1 MSDPLIRL
9 LTPPGIPAE
18 EWRGL
23 LLKRAYRSRYTFL
36 VQTNLSALEAF
47 LDLPIWLIAG
57 IVAVPIAIVILLGM
71 RISAGRGEDRESADF
86 GKEALVIVS
95 GAFIFVGAFAVVT
108 SWDNQTRFAASITNE
123 FTSATSLAEDLGG
136 IGDPRGKLVADALVD
151 YALAVESSEIGANGV
166 VGPTREAQSQLA
178 TIEADVVTIA
188 ETASLSEHQIDNVYT
203 HLEALK
209 DARKSRL
216 TVQLPNLPITLIM
229 LLVASS
235 LLALFGISLYP
246 PSRITWLKNYYSLSA
261 GLIVL
266 LIVVNILALQ
276 SPRNISTQVQRP
288 IDLFVN
294 SVTEGGA
301 NLVIGE
307 GSSNGGGVDEKPGAP
322 QPSQPPAGKP

>member
-1 MSDPLIRL
+1 M
-9 LTPPGIPAE
+9 
-18 EWRGL
+18 
-23 LLKRAYRSRYTFL
+23 
-36 VQTNLSALEAF
+36 QTNLSALESF
-47 LDLPIWLIAG
+47 LDLPIWLIAAL
-57 IVAVPIAIVILLGM
+57 VAIPIAVVIAFGM
-71 RISAGRGEDRESADF
+71 WVSARREDDTKSADL
-86 GKEALVIVS
+86 GKEALAIVS

-123 FTSATSLAEDLGG
+123 FTSATSLAEDLGD
-136 IGDPRGKLVADALVD
+136 IGDPRGKIVAESLVE
-151 YALAVESSEIGANGV
+151 YALAVESNEIGAKGT
-166 VGPTREAQSQLA
+166 VGPTREAQVQLA
-178 TIEADVVTIA
+178 LIEADVVTIA
-188 ETASLSEHQIDNVYT
+188 ETASLTEHQIDNVYT

-216 TVQLPNLPITLIM
+216 TVLLPNLPATLIG

-235 LLALFGISLYP
+235 LLALFGIAIYP
-246 PSRITWLKNYYSLSA
+246 PSRIKWLKYFYVLSA

-301 NLVIGE
+301 NLGIGE
-307 GSSNGGGVDEKPGAP
+307 GQGDMTDEKPSEP
-322 QPSQPPAGKP
+322 QTGKPPAGKP

>member
-1 MSDPLIRL
+1 M
-9 LTPPGIPAE
+9 
-18 EWRGL
+18 
-23 LLKRAYRSRYTFL
+23 
-36 VQTNLSALEAF
+36 QTNLSALEAF
-47 LDLPIWLIAG
+47 LDLPIWLIAL
-57 IVAVPIAIVILLGM
+57 IVTIPIALVIALGTVL
-71 RISAGRGEDRESADF
+71 SARRTEDPESANF
-86 GKEALVIVS
+86 GREALAIVS

-136 IGDPRGKLVADALVD
+136 IGDPRGKLVAEALVE
-151 YALAVESSEIGANGV
+151 YALAVEANEIGEMGT
-166 VGPTREAQSQLA
+166 VGPTREAQVQLA

-188 ETASLSEHQIDNVYT
+188 ETASLTDHQIDNVYT

-216 TVQLPNLPITLIM
+216 TVQLPNLPITLIL

-235 LLALFGISLYP
+235 LIALFGISLYP
-246 PSRITWLKNYYSLSA
+246 PSKIRWLKYFYTISA

-294 SVTEGGA
+294 SVAEGGA
-301 NLVIGE
+301 NLEMGE
-307 GSSNGGGVDEKPGAP
+307 GNGEGEGIGEKPGAP

>member
-1 MSDPLIRL
+1 
-9 LTPPGIPAE
+9 
-18 EWRGL
+18 
-23 LLKRAYRSRYTFL
+23 

-47 LDLPIWLIAG
+47 LDLPIWLIAAV
-57 IVAVPIAIVILLGM
+57 VAVPIAIVIALGM
-71 RISAGRGEDRESADF
+71 WLSAGRTEDTESANF
-86 GKEALVIVS
+86 GREALAIVS

-123 FTSATSLAEDLGG
+123 FTSATSLAEDFGS
-136 IGDPRGKLVADALVD
+136 IGDPRGKLVSEALVE
-151 YALAVESSEIGANGV
+151 YSLAVKSNEIGALGT
-166 VGPTREAQSQLA
+166 VGPTREAQVLLA
-178 TIEADVVTIA
+178 VIEADVVTIA
-188 ETASLSEHQIDNVYT
+188 ETASLTEHQIDNVYT

-235 LLALFGISLYP
+235 LIALFGISLYP
-246 PSRITWLKNYYSLSA
+246 PSRIKWLKYFYVLSA
-261 GLIVL
+261 GVIVL

-288 IDLFVN
+288 IDLFVT

-301 NLVIGE
+301 NLEIGE
-307 GSSNGGGVDEKPGAP
+307 GQGEGEGELGNGEGKGEKPGAP
-322 QPSQPPAGKP
+322 QPGKPKPGKP

>member
-1 MSDPLIRL
+1 M
-9 LTPPGIPAE
+9 
-18 EWRGL
+18 
-23 LLKRAYRSRYTFL
+23 
-36 VQTNLSALEAF
+36 NLSAFDAF
-47 LDLPIWLIAG
+47 LDLPIWLIA
-57 IVAVPIAIVILLGM
+57 IILTIPIAIVIALGM
-71 RISAGRGEDRESADF
+71 WTSARREEDSELADF
-86 GKEALVIVS
+86 GKEALAIVS

-136 IGDPRGKLVADALVD
+136 IGDPRGKMVADALVQ
-151 YALAVESSEIGANGV
+151 YALAVESNEIGAGGV

-178 TIEADVVTIA
+178 SIEADVVTIA
-188 ETASLSEHQIDNVYT
+188 ESASMTTHQIDNVYT

-216 TVQLPNLPITLIM
+216 TVQLPNLPVTLIM

-235 LLALFGISLYP
+235 LLALFGIALYP
-246 PSRITWLKNYYSLSA
+246 PSKIRWLKYFYVSSA

-288 IDLFVN
+288 IDLFVT

-301 NLVIGE
+301 NLETGTGE
-307 GSSNGGGVDEKPGAP
+307 TPGDQKGEKPGAP
-322 QPSQPPAGKP
+322 QPGKGKPSAP

>member
-1 MSDPLIRL
+1 M
-9 LTPPGIPAE
+9 
-18 EWRGL
+18 
-23 LLKRAYRSRYTFL
+23 
-36 VQTNLSALEAF
+36 QTNLSAFEAF
-47 LDLPIWLIAG
+47 LDLPIWLIAS
-57 IVAVPIAIVILLGM
+57 IVAVPIAIVILLGV
-71 RISAGRGEDRESADF
+71 RISAGRVEDRESADF
-86 GKEALVIVS
+86 GKEALAIVS

-136 IGDPRGKLVADALVD
+136 MGDPRGKLIADALVE
-151 YALAVESSEIGANGV
+151 YAAEVEGNEIGATGV

-216 TVQLPNLPITLIM
+216 TVQLPNLPVTLIM

-246 PSRITWLKNYYSLSA
+246 PSRIKWLKYFYAISA

-288 IDLFVN
+288 IDLFVT

-301 NLVIGE
+301 NLEIGAGPGEDQGDGE
-307 GSSNGGGVDEKPGAP
+307 GEKPGTP
-322 QPSQPPAGKP
+322 QPGKPKPGKP

>member
-1 MSDPLIRL
+1 M
-9 LTPPGIPAE
+9 
-18 EWRGL
+18 
-23 LLKRAYRSRYTFL
+23 
-36 VQTNLSALEAF
+36 QTNLSALEAF
-47 LDLPIWLIAG
+47 LDLPIWLIAL
-57 IVAVPIAIVILLGM
+57 IVTIPIALVIALGM
-71 RISAGRGEDRESADF
+71 VLSAHRTEDTESANF
-86 GKEALVIVS
+86 GREALAIVS

-136 IGDPRGKLVADALVD
+136 IGDPRGKLVAEALVE
-151 YALAVESSEIGANGV
+151 YALAVEANEIGELGT
-166 VGPTREAQSQLA
+166 VGPTREAQVQLA
-178 TIEADVVTIA
+178 AIEADVVTIA
-188 ETASLSEHQIDNVYT
+188 ETASLTDHQIDNVYT

-216 TVQLPNLPITLIM
+216 TVQLPNLPITLIL

-235 LLALFGISLYP
+235 LIALFGISLYP
-246 PSRITWLKNYYSLSA
+246 PSKIRWLKYFYTISA

-288 IDLFVN
+288 IELFVN

-301 NLVIGE
+301 NLEMGE
-307 GSSNGGGVDEKPGAP
+307 GNGEGEGEKPGAP

>member
-1 MSDPLIRL
+1 M
-9 LTPPGIPAE
+9 
-18 EWRGL
+18 
-23 LLKRAYRSRYTFL
+23 
-36 VQTNLSALEAF
+36 QTNLSALEAF
-47 LDLPIWLIAG
+47 LDLPIWLIAT
-57 IVAVPIAIVILLGM
+57 IVSVPIAIVILLGV
-71 RISAGRGEDRESADF
+71 RISAGRVEDRESADF
-86 GKEALVIVS
+86 GKEALAIVS

-136 IGDPRGKLVADALVD
+136 IGDPRGKLVADALVE
-151 YALAVESSEIGANGV
+151 YALAVENNEIGANGV

-188 ETASLSEHQIDNVYT
+188 ETASLTEHQIDNVYT

-209 DARKSRL
+209 DARKARL
-216 TVQLPNLPITLIM
+216 TVQLPNLPVTLII
-229 LLVASS
+229 LLIASS

-246 PSRITWLKNYYSLSA
+246 PSRIRWLKNYYALSA

-288 IDLFVN
+288 IDLFVT

-301 NLVIGE
+301 NLEMGE
-307 GSSNGGGVDEKPGAP
+307 GNGEGEGEKPGAP

>member
-1 MSDPLIRL
+1 
-9 LTPPGIPAE
+9 
-18 EWRGL
+18 
-23 LLKRAYRSRYTFL
+23 

-47 LDLPIWLIAG
+47 LDLPIWLIAT
-57 IVAVPIAIVILLGM
+57 IVSVPIAIVILLGV
-71 RISAGRGEDRESADF
+71 RISADRVEDRESADF
-86 GKEALVIVS
+86 GKEALAIVS

-136 IGDPRGKLVADALVD
+136 IGDPRGKLVADALVE
-151 YALAVESSEIGANGV
+151 YALAVESNEIGANGV

-188 ETASLSEHQIDNVYT
+188 ETASLTEHQIDNVYT

-209 DARKSRL
+209 DARKARL
-216 TVQLPNLPITLIM
+216 TVQLPNLPVTLII
-229 LLVASS
+229 LLIASS

-246 PSRITWLKNYYSLSA
+246 PSRIRWLKNYYALSA

-288 IDLFVN
+288 IDLFVT

-301 NLVIGE
+301 NLEMGE
-307 GSSNGGGVDEKPGAP
+307 GNGEGEGEKPGAP

>member
-1 MSDPLIRL
+1 M
-9 LTPPGIPAE
+9 
-18 EWRGL
+18 
-23 LLKRAYRSRYTFL
+23 
-36 VQTNLSALEAF
+36 QTNLSAFEAF
-47 LDLPIWLIAG
+47 LDLPIWLIAS
-57 IVAVPIAIVILLGM
+57 IVAVPIAIVILLGV
-71 RISAGRGEDRESADF
+71 RISAGRVEDRESADF
-86 GKEALVIVS
+86 GKEALAIVS

-136 IGDPRGKLVADALVD
+136 MGDPRGKLIADALVE
-151 YALAVESSEIGANGV
+151 YAAEVQGNEIGATGV

-216 TVQLPNLPITLIM
+216 TVQLPNLPVTLIM

-246 PSRITWLKNYYSLSA
+246 PSRIKWLKYFYAISA

-288 IDLFVN
+288 IDLFVT

-301 NLVIGE
+301 NLEIGAGPGEDQGDGE
-307 GSSNGGGVDEKPGAP
+307 GEKPGTP
-322 QPSQPPAGKP
+322 QPGKPKPGKP

>member
-1 MSDPLIRL
+1 L
-9 LTPPGIPAE
+9 E
-18 EWRGL
+18 
-23 LLKRAYRSRYTFL
+23 

-47 LDLPIWLIAG
+47 LDLPIWLIAL
-57 IVAVPIAIVILLGM
+57 IVTIPIALVIALGM
-71 RISAGRGEDRESADF
+71 VLSAHRTEDTESANF
-86 GKEALVIVS
+86 GREALAIVS

-136 IGDPRGKLVADALVD
+136 IGDPRGKLVAEALVE
-151 YALAVESSEIGANGV
+151 YALAVEANEIGELGT
-166 VGPTREAQSQLA
+166 VGPTREAQVQLA

-188 ETASLSEHQIDNVYT
+188 ETASLTDHQIDNVYT

-216 TVQLPNLPITLIM
+216 TVQLPNLPITLIL

-235 LLALFGISLYP
+235 LIALFGISLYP
-246 PSRITWLKNYYSLSA
+246 PSKTRWLKYFYTISA

-288 IDLFVN
+288 IELFVN

-301 NLVIGE
+301 NLEMGE
-307 GSSNGGGVDEKPGAP
+307 GNGEGEGEKPGAP

>member
-1 MSDPLIRL
+1 M
-9 LTPPGIPAE
+9 
-18 EWRGL
+18 
-23 LLKRAYRSRYTFL
+23 
-36 VQTNLSALEAF
+36 QTNLSAFEAF
-47 LDLPIWLIAG
+47 LDLPIWLIAS
-57 IVAVPIAIVILLGM
+57 IVAVPIAIVILLGV
-71 RISAGRGEDRESADF
+71 RISAGRVEDRESADF
-86 GKEALVIVS
+86 GKEALAIVS

-136 IGDPRGKLVADALVD
+136 MGDPRGKLIADALVE
-151 YALAVESSEIGANGV
+151 YAAEVEGNEIGATGV

-216 TVQLPNLPITLIM
+216 TVQLPNLPVTLIM

-246 PSRITWLKNYYSLSA
+246 PSRIKWLKYFYAISA

-288 IDLFVN
+288 IDLFVT

-301 NLVIGE
+301 NLEIGAGSGEDQGDGE
-307 GSSNGGGVDEKPGAP
+307 GEKPGTP
-322 QPSQPPAGKP
+322 QPGKPKPGKP

>member
-1 MSDPLIRL
+1 M
-9 LTPPGIPAE
+9 
-18 EWRGL
+18 
-23 LLKRAYRSRYTFL
+23 
-36 VQTNLSALEAF
+36 QTNLSALEAF
-47 LDLPIWLIAG
+47 LDLPIWLIAT
-57 IVAVPIAIVILLGM
+57 IVSVPIAIVILLGV
-71 RISAGRGEDRESADF
+71 RISAGRVEDRESADF
-86 GKEALVIVS
+86 GKEALAIVS

-136 IGDPRGKLVADALVD
+136 IGDPRGKLVADALVE
-151 YALAVESSEIGANGV
+151 YALAVENNEIGANGV

-188 ETASLSEHQIDNVYT
+188 ETASLTEHQIDNVYT

-209 DARKSRL
+209 DARKARL
-216 TVQLPNLPITLIM
+216 TVQLPNLPVTLII
-229 LLVASS
+229 LLIASS

-246 PSRITWLKNYYSLSA
+246 PSRIRWLKNYYALSA

-288 IDLFVN
+288 IDLFVT

-301 NLVIGE
+301 NLEMGE
-307 GSSNGGGVDEKPGAP
+307 GNGEGEGGEKPGAP